1 MNHSYFDFTQAL
13 KDVPNPSLFL
23 DLSAFYKNLTWVISN
38 TGNKKIRVAT
48 KSVRS
53 VEVLK
58 RIFAANVC
66 FQGLMTY
73 TLEESLWLR
82 SIGFKDILM
91 GYPTMD
97 KFNLEKLAENPSE
110 VVLMVDRVEHLDFLE
125 EIAKKKNAKFEIC
138 VDLDLSMDLPGV
150 RFGVYRSGIHE
161 EKHLR
166 AFLKHLNKC
175 PHLNLVGA
183 MGYEAQIA
191 GVMDEK
197 APLMKVLKAMSLTQ
211 LKNRRQKMIDVILG
225 DGHTLRIINGG
236 GTGSLK
242 HTNQEQCVNEV
253 TIGSAFFAPVLF
265 DHYQDFKLT
274 PALFFTSPI
283 VRQPAKDIYTILGG
297 GYIASGATDDIKQ
310 PQPYLPE
317 GLSLLK
323 NEGAG
328 EVQTPL
334 KYTGETPLKIGD
346 LVILRHAKA
355 GEVCERFNQIHFI
368 EGKKLIETFPTYRGE
383 GKSFL

>member
-1 MNHSYFDFTQAL
+1 MNHHYYEYKEAL
-13 KDVPNPSLFL
+13 KSVPQPSLFL
-23 DLSAFYKNLTWVISN
+23 DLNAFYKNLTWVISN
-38 TGNKKIRVAT
+38 SGNKKIRVAT
-48 KSVRS
+48 KSIRS
-53 VEVLK
+53 QEVLK
-58 RIFAANVC
+58 RIFAANTC

-82 SIGFKDILM
+82 TQGFDDILM
-91 GYPTMD
+91 GYPTTD
-97 KFNLEKLAENPSE
+97 QFSLEELAKKPQGI
-110 VVLMVDRVEHLDFLE
+110 VLMVDRIEHLDMLE
-125 EIAKKKNAKFEIC
+125 AIAKKHHSKFEIC

-150 RFGVYRSGIHE
+150 RFGVYRSAIHQ

-166 AFLKHLNKC
+166 TFLKHLSKC
-175 PHLNLVGA
+175 HHLSLVGA

-197 APLMKVLKAMSLTQ
+197 SSVMKVLKTLSLTQ
-211 LKNRRQKMIDVILG
+211 LKLRRQKMIDIILNEG
-225 DGHTLRIINGG
+225 LTLRIINGG

-242 HTNQEQCVNEV
+242 HTTTENCVNEV

-274 PALFFTSPI
+274 PALFFTSSV
-283 VRQPAKDIYTILGG
+283 VRQPEKDIFTILGG
-297 GYIASGATDDIKQ
+297 GLIASGATDEIKQ
-310 PQPYLPE
+310 PQPYLPL

-334 KYTGETPLKIGD
+334 KYTGDIPLKIGD
-346 LVILRHAKA
+346 LIILRHAKA
-355 GEVCERFNQIHFI
+355 GEVCERFNQIHFVD
-368 EGKKLIETFPTYRGE
+368 GKKIVDSFPTYRGE

>member
-1 MNHSYFDFTQAL
+1 MNHLYFDYTQAL
-13 KDVPNPSLFL
+13 KHVPNPSLFL
-23 DLSAFYKNLTWVISN
+23 DVDAFYKNLTWVISHR
-38 TGNKKIRVAT
+38 GNKKIRVAT
-48 KSVRS
+48 KSIRS

-66 FQGLMTY
+66 FDGLMTY

-82 SIGFKDILM
+82 SLGFNDILM
-91 GYPTMD
+91 GYPTTD
-97 KFNLEKLAENPSE
+97 RLNLEKLAEKPSGI
-110 VVLMVDRVEHLDFLE
+110 VLMVDRIEHLNLLE
-125 EIAKKKNAKFEIC
+125 EIAKHKNTHFEIC

-150 RFGVYRSGIHE
+150 RFGVYRSGIHQ

-166 AFLKHLNKC
+166 TFLAHLKRC
-175 PHLNLVGA
+175 PHLKLVGA

-197 APLMKVLKAMSLTQ
+197 APLMKVLKSMSLTQ

-242 HTNQEQCVNEV
+242 HTTQEQCVTEV
-253 TIGSAFFAPVLF
+253 TIGSAFYAPVLF

-283 VRQPAKDIYTILGG
+283 VRQPEKDIFTILGG
-297 GYIASGATDDIKQ
+297 GYIASGATDEIKQ
-310 PQPYLPE
+310 PQPYLPMN
-317 GLSLLK
+317 LSLLK

-334 KYTGETPLKIGD
+334 KYSGDIPLKIGD
-346 LVILRHAKA
+346 LFILRHAKA
-355 GEVCERFNQIHFI
+355 GEICERFNQIHFV
-368 EGKKLIETFPTYRGE
+368 EGKKLIESYPTYRGE